1 MIADPDM
8 TGEIQKVAYQLQAL
22 VDAVKSLNEIQ
33 NNRGDEQDQPTFY
46 SVETADEGE
55 MRRFMKATDALLAL
69 NEIVNDSWQRSMIHH
84 GGADRLT
91 DKEGQVIT
99 PTDAMSRYRDHIF
112 EILEAHGI
120 SLDEM
125 L

>member
-1 MIADPDM
+1 M
-8 TGEIQKVAYQLQAL
+8 TDENNMEQVTKIAYQLQAL

-33 NNRGDEQDQPTFY
+33 NCRNDSDESPTVY
-46 SVETADEGE
+46 TVETTDENE
-55 MRRFMKATDALLAL
+55 MQRMLKSTEAILAL

-84 GGADRLT
+84 GGADQLM
-91 DKEGQVIT
+91 DADGKAICPSE
-99 PTDAMSRYRDHIF
+99 AMSRYRDHIF
-112 EILEAHGI
+112 EILLQHGI